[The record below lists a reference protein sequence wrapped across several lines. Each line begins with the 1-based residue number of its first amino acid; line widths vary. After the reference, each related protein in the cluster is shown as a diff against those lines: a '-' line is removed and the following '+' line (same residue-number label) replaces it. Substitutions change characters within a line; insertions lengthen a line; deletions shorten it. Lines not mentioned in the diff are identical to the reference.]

1 MWPNK
6 LDALV
11 FNSIDAG
18 TRHDLWCR
26 YKALKEVFL
35 DLYGIA
41 YVNDDA
47 PVAAHLEFFG
57 DFFFFF

>member
-1 MWPNK
+1 M

-18 TRHDLWCR
+18 TRHDLWCG

-41 YVNDDA
+41 CVNDA
-47 PVAAHLEFFG
+47 SVAAHLESFG
-57 DFFFFF
+57 DFDQWNI